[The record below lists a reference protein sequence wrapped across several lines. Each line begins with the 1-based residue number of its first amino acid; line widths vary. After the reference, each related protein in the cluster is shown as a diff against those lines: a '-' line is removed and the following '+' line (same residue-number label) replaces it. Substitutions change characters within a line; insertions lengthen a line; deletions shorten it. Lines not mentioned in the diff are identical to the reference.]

1 MFFADATAED
11 KIIATRAYV
20 ALLDKYQV
28 SEAEIPLL
36 KVSRGLD
43 ELGNPMQ
50 SPSSVATVMDVS
62 ASARSFLAKATKAK
76 EVEKLLR
83 HHPNRKGDVLRKK
96 LQSRSHDAGAPDP
109 DAAGRES

>member
-1 MFFADATAED
+1 MTRSRLCLFVAGALIVSGCAAVPATAP
-11 KIIATRAYV
+11 IA
-20 ALLDKYQV
+20 
-28 SEAEIPLL
+28 
-36 KVSRGLD
+36 
-43 ELGNPMQ
+43 
-50 SPSSVATVMDVS
+50 PSAVATVMDVS